1 LLCERAALTERR
13 VFVKKFIWILVVVAL
28 MGLYAYDSM
37 VKQRAYDRAVSNLFS
52 NIEELEIHSAIADEI
67 YRSTGRVE
75 EAVAYW
81 NAAVKEN

>member
-1 LLCERAALTERR
+1 M
-13 VFVKKFIWILVVVAL
+13 KKFIWILVVVAL

-52 NIEELEIHSAIADEI
+52 NMEELEAHSAIADEI

-75 EAVAYW
+75 DAVDYW
-81 NAAVKEN
+81 NVVYWNSVVNNVNN

>member
-1 LLCERAALTERR
+1 M
-13 VFVKKFIWILVVVAL
+13 KKFIWILVVVAL

-37 VKQRAYDRAVSNLFS
+37 VKQRAYDRAISNLFS
-52 NIEELEIHSAIADEI
+52 NMEELEIHSKIAEEI

>member
-1 LLCERAALTERR
+1 VKGQHLQKGGAL
-13 VFVKKFIWILVVVAL
+13 VKKFIWILVVVAL

-37 VKQRAYDRAVSNLFS
+37 VKQRAYDRAISNLFS
-52 NIEELEIHSAIADEI
+52 NMEELEIHSKIAEEI

>member
-1 LLCERAALTERR
+1 M
-13 VFVKKFIWILVVVAL
+13 KKFIWILVVVAL

-75 EAVAYW
+75 DAVTYW
-81 NAAVKEN
+81 NAALDKKEVK